1 MYYEPRRNLPEN
13 SMIARDIAA
22 PADRRLLRRVLTWAV
37 LLCLSALAFR
47 HLVIEFQPV
56 VGLCVVNDAPW
67 WCVIRQAIIQT
78 FYSDGI
84 GIISLC
90 LGLVAL
96 FGSRTYGPM
105 WAIATIVL
113 AAPSIVLYS
122 ADYAVPAFLMGL
134 IRLLRD

>member
-1 MYYEPRRNLPEN
+1 MTARR
-13 SMIARDIAA
+13 IAA
-22 PADRRLLRRVLTWAV
+22 PADRRLLRLVLTWAAF
-37 LLCLSALAFR
+37 LCLLALAFR

-56 VGLCVVNDAPW
+56 AEICMVNDVPW
-67 WCVIRQAIIQT
+67 WCAFRQAVIQT

-113 AAPSIVLYS
+113 ASPSIVLYS
-122 ADYAVPAFLMGL
+122 ADYAVPAFLLGL
-134 IRLLRD
+134 IRLLRG